1 MLGGDEIDFRPGD
14 DPRVALSDWLRSPDN
29 PFFARAI
36 VNRIWGHYFGV
47 GIVDPVDDL
56 NAANPPS
63 NPDLL
68 NWLAEDFVVQGFD
81 LKRLHRLILN
91 SRTYQLSRTTND
103 TNCLDRR
110 NFSHALLRRMPAEV
124 VLDAINQV
132 TGGQDKYSSANA
144 PRGVRTINLAPSRLR
159 GGGPEYVLSIF
170 GRPLRT
176 QTCDCERASE
186 TGLAQALYLLNDR
199 DVNRKISNR
208 RGRLAKLL
216 KRQLTELEL
225 IEELYLIALSRFPR
239 DDERQRAL
247 AYLAASDSRAAGM
260 QDILWSL
267 LNVRE
272 FIFVH

>member
-1 MLGGDEIDFRPGD
+1 
-14 DPRVALSDWLRSPDN
+14 
-29 PFFARAI
+29 

-47 GIVDPVDDL
+47 GIVNPVDDL

-63 NPDLL
+63 NPELL
-68 NWLAEDFVVQGFD
+68 DWLARDFIEHGFD
-81 LKRLHRLILN
+81 LKRLHRVVLN
-91 SRTYQLSRTTND
+91 SRVYQLSWQTND
-103 TNCLDRR
+103 TNRLDRR

-132 TGGQDKYSSANA
+132 TGGQDKYSSSNA

-199 DVNRKISNR
+199 EVNRKISDR
-208 RGRLAKLL
+208 KGRLAKLL
-216 KRQLTELEL
+216 KRRLTELEV
-225 IEELYLIALSRFPR
+225 IDELYLSTLSRFPR
-239 DDERQRAL
+239 PEERQRAV
-247 AYLAASDSRAAGM
+247 AYLASSESRSAAM
-260 QDILWSL
+260 QDVMWSL

-272 FIFVH
+272 FVFIH